1 MATNMSHDSSI
12 PNGVPKGKKGRFI
25 VVGAGYGGLAAA
37 IELRLNGHDVEVIE
51 ATKNLTL
58 KGDTLQLTSYC
69 TRLMSR
75 WGNVLQQAIDVAPV
89 YPDMTY
95 LNWKGERILEAPLP
109 PTIGGFPVLF
119 PSRGLVQQLIYN
131 YAVELGVKF
140 RFGFRVTQFHEDDD
154 SAGVYIG
161 GELLKADAVIGADGV
176 HSKARQ
182 FVTGKA
188 DAPRTSGGAVY
199 RAYFDLDLL
208 ANDPLTKHL
217 VEADRDLFLLWV
229 GPSIHII
236 VQTNRKLRK
245 CTCLFTHR
253 QTVSSS
259 ESWENLG
266 SVPYALELLKGW
278 DPVLIAVVSHIPTET
293 FIDWTLLWRDP
304 ARPWVSPKGRMI
316 ISKRLPVALLMS
328 IIMNP
333 TNSRL
338 VGDAAHPHI
347 PSSGAG
353 AAQATE
359 DGSTIAAMIDVT
371 GVEDVPLA
379 LRATEKLRYER
390 TSLTQ
395 RLGWETRHRWQQTDW
410 DAVKRNPELLRFPMP
425 GWLYDANARQY
436 AYENAEA
443 VIAHIKTGAPF
454 INTNIPEGHVHQEW
468 TMDEAV
474 ALLGSSKPEEV
485 FLVDNTLTPSDKA
498 V

>member
-1 MATNMSHDSSI
+1 MSHDSSI

-58 KGDTLQLTSYC
+58 KG
-69 TRLMSR
+69 
-75 WGNVLQQAIDVAPV
+75 
-89 YPDMTY
+89 
-95 LNWKGERILEAPLP
+95 ERILEAPLP

-140 RFGFRVTQFHEDDD
+140 RFGFRVIQFHEDDD

-217 VEADRDLFLLWV
+217 VEADRDLFLLW
-229 GPSIHII
+229 
-236 VQTNRKLRK
+236 QTA
-245 CTCLFTHR
+245 
-253 QTVSSS
+253 SSS

-278 DPVLIAVVSHIPTET
+278 DPVSH
-293 FIDWTLLWRDP
+293 
-304 ARPWVSPKGRMI
+304 
-316 ISKRLPVALLMS
+316 
-328 IIMNP
+328 
-333 TNSRL
+333 SRF
-338 VGDAAHPHI
+338 GDAAHPHI

-359 DGSTIAAMIDVT
+359 DGATIAAMIDVT

-436 AYENAEA
+436 VYDNAQA

-454 INTNIPEGHVHQEW
+454 TNTNVPEGHVHQEW
-468 TMDEAV
+468 TMDEVV
-474 ALLGSSKPEEV
+474 ALLGSGKPEEV

>member
-1 MATNMSHDSSI
+1 MGTNNSHESS
-12 PNGVPKGKKGRFI
+12 PPDGVSKDTKGHFV

-51 ATKNLTL
+51 ATKTLTL
-58 KGDTLQLTSYC
+58 KGDTLQLTSYS

-75 WGNVLQQAIDVAPV
+75 WGDVLQQAIDVAPV
-89 YPDMTY
+89 YPSMTY
-95 LNWKGERILEAPLP
+95 LNWKGEPILEAPMP

-119 PSRGLVQQLIYN
+119 PSRGLVQQLIYK
-131 YAVELGVKF
+131 YAVEIGVKF
-140 RFGFRVTQFHEDDD
+140 RFGYRVTEFIEEDD
-154 SAGVYIG
+154 SAGVYVG

-182 FVTGKA
+182 FVTGKT

-208 ANDPLTKHL
+208 ADDPLTKHL
-217 VEADRDLFLLWV
+217 VEADKDLFLLWV
-229 GPSIHII
+229 GASIHII

-253 QTVSSS
+253 EAATSG
-259 ESWENLG
+259 ESWESLG
-266 SVPYALELLKGW
+266 SIPQAVQLLDGW
-278 DPVLIAVVSHIPTET
+278 DPVLAALVSHIPEDT

-316 ISKRLPVALLMS
+316 ISKSPPSMNT
-328 IIMNP
+328 IIDM

-359 DGSTIAAMIDVT
+359 DGATIAAMIEVT
-371 GVEDVPLA
+371 GIKDVPLA

-395 RLGWETRHRWQQTDW
+395 RLGWENRHRWQQTDW
-410 DAVKRNPELLRFPMP
+410 DEVKKNPEFLRFPMP
-425 GWLYDANARQY
+425 GWLYDADARKY
-436 AYENAEA
+436 AYDNAEA

-454 INTNIPEGHVHQEW
+454 ISTNVPQGHVHQEW
-468 TMDEAV
+468 TMDEIV
-474 ALLGSSKPEEV
+474 ALFGSQKPEQA
-485 FLVDNTLTPSDKA
+485 FLASEMPAATTKL
-498 V
+498 